1 MNNMTSPVLPLASTP
16 SRLVSPRRQFLARTS
31 GGLGAAALAGLLQ
44 DNLAAAPIVSRPGA
58 LETTHIPAR
67 AKRVIYLFMAGGPSH
82 IDTFDPKPKLAA
94 LNG

>member
-1 MNNMTSPVLPLASTP
+1 MTSPVLPLASTP

-58 LETTHIPAR
+58 LELSLYGLP
-67 AKRVIYLFMAGGPSH
+67 LF
-82 IDTFDPKPKLAA
+82 A
-94 LNG
+94 LRLMFS